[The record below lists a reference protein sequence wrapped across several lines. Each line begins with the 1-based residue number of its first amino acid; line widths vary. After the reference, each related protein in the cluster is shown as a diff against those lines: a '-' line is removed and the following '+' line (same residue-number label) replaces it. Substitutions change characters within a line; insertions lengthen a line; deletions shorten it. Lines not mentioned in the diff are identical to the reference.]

1 MKIKLCL
8 LHFDTAMTKL
18 TGVRTAE
25 LVNPMGHVEPD
36 PRSCQLPQF
45 LQDNVGNTYIFH
57 LKLSEFS
64 FSANYKSFTGGGN
77 NPDGDMHGENCA
89 SCKFHFGD
97 SPTGRKPQ
105 KDGDEP
111 KDQSDA

>member
-1 MKIKLCL
+1 
-8 LHFDTAMTKL
+8 MTKL

-25 LVNPMGHVEPD
+25 LVNPM
-36 PRSCQLPQF
+36 
-45 LQDNVGNTYIFH
+45 
-57 LKLSEFS
+57 
-64 FSANYKSFTGGGN
+64 GGGN